1 MDKNRRIGPR
11 IGLAIGARLRQE
23 IAGRRR
29 VEAALRRSVE
39 AYRALVENVNDV
51 IFSLDTQ
58 GVFTYISPA
67 IERFAGYAVNEIEGQ
82 PFARFVHPDDL
93 PGLQVSF
100 GRTLS
105 GALEPYEFRVFA
117 RDGSIL
123 HVRAFS
129 RILREEGRMAGLTG
143 VMTDI
148 TARVRS
154 ENEIRVLNA
163 ELEQRVRERTAEL
176 EATNRDLRDS
186 EGRYR
191 VLHSI
196 SEAAYTAQTPEQ
208 LFKSIHAIIARLM
221 PARNFYIALYDAATD
236 WFTFPYHS
244 DEFDTGW
251 LPMQPGTS
259 LTGYVLRTGRALLA
273 TPKVLEELS
282 QSGQVEPLGPV
293 PVDWLGVPLKTQQ
306 GEVIGVMVVQSYN
319 EATRLQE
326 ADKNLLEFITAQV
339 AMVVA
344 RKRAEERI
352 RGLNR
357 MLQVMIV
364 VNQVLVRAADET
376 ELLQRVCRTLVDLG
390 GCCLAQVTLAEAGE
404 AAAAPVMV
412 SAGDAEA
419 APAWFT
425 EVPVLSRGRVLGVL
439 RVGIPEPRNLEE
451 QEVKLLGELADDVAY
466 GITAL
471 RTRAEVV
478 RLYAEEQQRSA
489 ALASALEHQRRL
501 DRLQQ
506 EFLQNVSHELRT
518 PLALIRGHAELLESG
533 ALGGLQPG
541 QEESATVIAR
551 RAHALTGLLDDITSV
566 LEVEQR
572 TLVHRPV
579 DLALVARE
587 TVAGFRTRAVIAGVV
602 LGLDIADGVP
612 PVPGDTLALH
622 RVVDSLVGNAVK
634 FTPAGGSVTVRVYR
648 RDGAVRLEVAD
659 TGVGIPPE
667 HLDRIFERFYQVDGS
682 TTRRYGGMGLGLALV
697 QEIVTAHGGT
707 VIVESTVGRGSTFVV
722 SLPVLSE

>member
-1 MDKNRRIGPR
+1 MDTNRRIGPR
-11 IGLAIGARLRQE
+11 NRLAIGARLRRE
-23 IAGRRR
+23 VAGRRR
-29 VEAALRRSVE
+29 VEEALRRSVE
-39 AYRALVENVNDV
+39 AYRTLVENVNDV
-51 IFSLDTQ
+51 IYSLDTQ
-58 GVFTYISPA
+58 GLFTYISPA
-67 IERFAGYAVNEIEGQ
+67 IERFAGYAVSEVEGQ
-82 PFARFVHPDDL
+82 PFVRFVHPDDL

-100 GRTLS
+100 AHTLS
-105 GALEPYEFRVFA
+105 GIVEPYEFRVFA
-117 RDGSIL
+117 KDGTAL

-129 RILREEGRMAGLTG
+129 RIQYDAGHPVGLTG
-143 VMTDI
+143 VMTDL
-148 TARVRS
+148 TARVQS
-154 ENEIRVLNA
+154 ENEIRKLNA

-196 SEAAYTAQTPEQ
+196 SEAAYAAQTPEQ

-236 WFTFPYHS
+236 WFSFPYHS

-259 LTGYVLRTGRALLA
+259 LTGYVLHTGRALLA
-273 TPKVLEELS
+273 TADVLEQLS
-282 QSGQVEPLGPV
+282 RSGQVEPLGPV
-293 PVDWLGVPLKTQQ
+293 PVDWLGVPLKTQA

-326 ADKNLLEFITAQV
+326 ADKNLLEFITTQV

-344 RKRAEERI
+344 RKQAEERI

-364 VNQVLVRAADET
+364 ANQVLVRAADEA
-376 ELLQRVCRTLVDLG
+376 ELLQRVCQTLVELG
-390 GCCLAQVTLAEAGE
+390 GCCLAQVTLTEAGE
-404 AAAAPVMV
+404 APATPLAA

-425 EVPVLSRGRVLGVL
+425 EVPVASRGRVLGVL
-439 RVGIPEPRNLEE
+439 RVGIPELRNLDEE
-451 QEVKLLGELADDVAY
+451 EVKLLGELADDLAF
-466 GITAL
+466 GIMAL
-471 RTRAEVV
+471 RTRAEVA
-478 RLYAEEQQRSA
+478 RLYAQEQQRSA
-489 ALASALEHQRRL
+489 ALAGALEHQRRL

-551 RAHALTGLLDDITSV
+551 RAHALTGLLDEITSA

-579 DLALVARE
+579 DLAMVARE
-587 TVAGFRTRAVIAGVV
+587 TAAGFRTRAEIAGVV
-602 LGLDIADGVP
+602 LSVELAAGVP
-612 PVPGDTLALH
+612 VVPGDTLALH
-622 RVVDSLVGNAVK
+622 RVLESLVGNAVK
-634 FTPAGGSVTVRVYR
+634 FTPPGGSVTVRLYSR
-648 RDGAVRLEVAD
+648 EDAVRLEVAD

-667 HLDRIFERFYQVDGS
+667 HLGRIFERFYQVDGS

-697 QEIVTAHGGT
+697 QEIVTAHGGSVT
-707 VIVESTVGRGSTFVV
+707 VESTVGQGSTFVV
-722 SLPVLSE
+722 SLPILAK